1 MAKLTIATLCGPDY
15 EVFLDKWKKQ
25 IPSWVKVEVYK
36 DDTKGIFEAKN
47 KIVHA
52 CDTEYIWMVDV
63 DDDISLYLKEGFF
76 EALVSDQPDMIVLG
90 DDGRMLWEYIFKTSF
105 IRKCYD
111 KVNKA
116 KKKEGIDTLN
126 LVSCEDMVVTA
137 TKSWKEG
144 SRLYLPTK
152 GVKHTI
158 NDVSKTSSTK
168 YNIEKLSNL
177 YRSFPE
183 LMKVSKHLDKDFMDW
198 IVLNQCWKQYW
209 EYYRS
214 FCEDKEACD
223 NFINKIYNEIRRK

>member
-1 MAKLTIATLCGPDY
+1 MTTLTIATLCGKDY
-15 EVFLDKWKKQ
+15 ESFLPKWKTQ
-25 IPSWVKVEVYK
+25 LPDWVKVQVYK
-36 DDTKGIFEAKN
+36 DDSKGIFEAKN
-47 KIVHA
+47 QIVHN
-52 CDTEYIWMVDV
+52 CDTDYIWMVDV
-63 DDDISLYLKEGFF
+63 DDDIDLYLKENWFSS
-76 EALVSDQPDMIVLG
+76 LTYNSPDIIVLG
-90 DDGRMLWEYIFKTSF
+90 DDRRMLWEYIFKTSF
-105 IRKCYD
+105 IRNCYD
-111 KVNKA
+111 EVNEA

-126 LVSCEDMVVTA
+126 LVSCEDMIVTA

-152 GVKHTI
+152 GVNHTI
-158 NDVSKTSSTK
+158 NDISKTSSTK

-209 EYYRS
+209 EYYRN

-223 NFINKIYNEIRRK
+223 NFINKIYNEIRSK